1 MLALR
6 QLRTTLARNTATFQA
21 ARGFAKKAAAP
32 PSSPPPPPTESS
44 NSHGYPWAAGIVSE
58 AAGIKPAAAD
68 KAVRA
73 LLTAITDTVAKG
85 EQVSFQKFGSFQGV
99 PRAGGSIRSM
109 HGAKEMIEYP
119 ASTLVKFKAGTG
131 FKAAVKAPNE

>member
-1 MLALR
+1 MLHPRVKVHLS
-6 QLRTTLARNTATFQA
+6 
-21 ARGFAKKAAAP
+21 RGVHVP
-32 PSSPPPPPTESS
+32 VPCSS
-44 NSHGYPWAAGIVSE
+44 
-58 AAGIKPAAAD
+58 
-68 KAVRA
+68 
-73 LLTAITDTVAKG
+73 
-85 EQVSFQKFGSFQGV
+85 KFGSFQGV